1 MHTGIVAGVS
11 EPEQSGT
18 SAAPAVTDG
27 SNGGKRYT
35 DRFSERHA
43 GHLPRSTQNRK
54 HPQSMSKQKPR
65 RKRNIAQNP
74 LAPEQTGASVA
85 TQTGGATAAP
95 SDVHFNFQLNQLNM
109 SGDAAGLLQLVRMM
123 PEPLQERAMR
133 MAEKEQE
140 ARLEEIRKEGDRHHE
155 LEMSKQGADFQ
166 LQEQRQSNIYH
177 SELSGKIFGL
187 LFFGGFLFSL
197 MYSCITGNWEGV
209 AAILGCATVLGIL
222 IKGFVWLMGQNK
234 NTPPTIPPTH

>member
-1 MHTGIVAGVS
+1 
-11 EPEQSGT
+11 
-18 SAAPAVTDG
+18 
-27 SNGGKRYT
+27 
-35 DRFSERHA
+35 
-43 GHLPRSTQNRK
+43 
-54 HPQSMSKQKPR
+54 MSKQKPR

-85 TQTGGATAAP
+85 TQTGGTTAAP

-140 ARLEEIRKEGDRHHE
+140 ARLEEIRKEGERHHE
-155 LEMSKQGADFQ
+155 LEMSKQGADFR
-166 LQEQRQSNIYH
+166 LQQQRQSNIYH
-177 SELSGKIFGL
+177 SEILGKLAGL

-197 MYSCITGNWEGV
+197 IYGCIAGNWEGV
-209 AAILGCATVLGIL
+209 VALLGCATVLSIL

-234 NTPPTIPPTH
+234 NTPPSPQS

>member
-1 MHTGIVAGVS
+1 MHLGIIAGIS
-11 EPEQSGT
+11 EPEQSST
-18 SAAPAVTDG
+18 SAVPQTSVY
-27 SNGGKRYT
+27 SNGNRRHA
-35 DRFSERHA
+35 DRPAERHA
-43 GHLPRSTQNRK
+43 RHLPRSTQHRTQQ
-54 HPQSMSKQKPR
+54 QSMSKQKSC
-65 RKRNIAQNP
+65 RKRSIAKNP
-74 LAPEQTGASVA
+74 PAPATARESTV

-140 ARLEEIRKEGDRHHE
+140 ARLEEIRKEGERHHE
-155 LEMSKQGADFQ
+155 LEMSKQGADFR

-177 SELSGKIFGL
+177 SELSGKIFGF

-209 AAILGCATVLGIL
+209 AAILGCATVLCLL

-234 NTPPTIPPTH
+234 NCPPSP